1 MKQIKA
7 LTILTLCAAFAVVF
21 TTAGCKNMTDAP
33 NTATL
38 SFTVQ
43 APASTTETAAAQTA
57 ARNATPY
64 CSASSYEYYYTVTNT
79 VTKDV
84 IINETAL
91 SLTFDGSTNT
101 TSGTFTATELPYGT
115 YTVTVNGYATVGTNA
130 DTKTTEKQLVLTGT
144 SSAITLNGI
153 NTTGTAAVTLA
164 QITNGTTNGT
174 VSVNIMVQ
182 SFSELSASTCNLV
195 FTSLSDSTAYT
206 FSSAGGTNTT
216 TTFYSQFNSP
226 FTTPSDYSNGYT
238 YYVTNTALSLPSGT
252 YTASFFIGSSTTNLI
267 DGQDT
272 TVVVAA
278 NLTTTVPMYICIA
291 EGFTKTF
298 YVNSG
303 STGTTPDG
311 TLSNPY
317 TSLSAAFTAANSSGA
332 TDAKP
337 AAIVLL
343 ADYTTSTNDTTALSN
358 EVPVYLN
365 LFDHTVTNT
374 AAATT
379 TYTAL
384 FAPKA
389 TLYIAKGTIKNDSSS
404 SNNSVPELI
413 NATANVMLDGV
424 TVDASNNGT
433 TAAIETT
440 ANLFL
445 IQSCVSSTATTAS
458 TTDYVKL
465 GASSMLYLSGE
476 KATIAGYTYL
486 ENGATITALSAL
498 AKEETIATLHLA
510 TAPTESAP
518 VTVFSSTTNIDTTY
532 WKLSNPSQAF
542 NEKTVVLAT
551 LGFMYSNNYSN
562 YTVTAG
568 NFTSA
573 NVFTARKTYASC
585 SAFDTTYD
593 GNNNPYTLLYSD
605 SKFILLTPE
614 GTEVPVTTTPE
625 INSVISVCITYD
637 STNGQFIAFSHYYNS
652 TVTECYSYYLIP
664 KPASTDTSVEMTELT
679 NITYSDLTAQYYPPS
694 KLLYYTDSTSSY
706 LYLVYSSTNL
716 VRVPVTDI
724 TSSTLKLDT
733 ASKVTGTIPLTIDG
747 SSLTSTINDLAVM
760 GSSLYA
766 LCSYTS
772 SSISAVTGIYSVG
785 ALVNIPPSFTAGA
798 ITPTST
804 IGLTTDV
811 SSGNYF
817 PSSSTSGSAFY
828 GPRRILA
835 VGPSKFIIA
844 DDGFEVTAT
853 DATSK
858 TVSLNKIRRTMV
870 FNGTALSAGTSVSD
884 YTFENTSY
892 SGSDIIVTQTTNG
905 VAD

>member
-1 MKQIKA
+1 
-7 LTILTLCAAFAVVF
+7 
-21 TTAGCKNMTDAP
+21 MTDNP

-43 APASTTETAAAQTA
+43 APDSTTETAAAQTA

-79 VTKDV
+79 VTTDV
-84 IINETAL
+84 IIYETAL

-115 YTVTVNGYATVGTNA
+115 YTVTVNGYATVVTNTE
-130 DTKTTEKQLVLTGT
+130 TKATEKQLVLTGT
-144 SSAITLNGI
+144 SSAITLNGT

-206 FSSAGGTNTT
+206 FSSAEGTKTT
-216 TTFYSQFNSP
+216 TTLYSQFNSP

-303 STGTTPDG
+303 STGTPDG

-343 ADYTTSTNDTTALSN
+343 ADYTTSDTTALSN
-358 EVPVYLN
+358 TVPVYLN

-389 TLYIAKGTIKNDSSS
+389 TLYIAKGTIKNVSSS

-413 NATANVMLDGV
+413 YAKANVMLDGV

-440 ANLFL
+440 ENANLFL

-465 GASSMLYLSGE
+465 GTSSKLYLSGE

-498 AKEETIATLHLA
+498 AKEGTIATLHLA

-518 VTVFSSTTNIDTTY
+518 VTVFSSTTNIDTTC

-614 GTEVPVTTTPE
+614 GTEVTVTTPTE
-625 INSVISVCITYD
+625 INSVYSICLTYD
-637 STNGQFIAFSHYYNS
+637 SKYTQFIALIYYSSGS
-652 TVTECYSYYLIP
+652 TSSYTFYLIP
-664 KPASTDTSVEMTELT
+664 KPTSGDTTSMTALT
-679 NITYSDLTAQYYPPS
+679 NSYTDLATNYSTPS
-694 KLLYYTDSTSSY
+694 KLLYYTDGTNKY

-724 TSSTLKLDT
+724 TTKDLTLDT
-733 ASKVTGTIPLTIDG
+733 ATKVTGTIPLTIG
-747 SSLTSTINDLAVM
+747 ESSLSSTINDLAVM

-766 LCSYTS
+766 LCSCTS

-785 ALVNIPPSFTAGA
+785 ALVNIPLEFT
-798 ITPTST
+798 IDSSST
-804 IGLTTDV
+804 GIQNTTATGLTTDV

-844 DDGFEVTAT
+844 DDGFEVTVT
-853 DATSK
+853 DET
-858 TVSLNKIRRTMV
+858 TISLNKIRRTMV
-870 FNGTALSAGTSVSD
+870 FNGTVLSAGTSVSD

-892 SGSDIIVTQTTNG
+892 SGSGITVTQTTNV